1 VRTEDQGTKGFAI
14 DTPRL
19 RLRRL
24 CAGDAAFMCAL
35 LNDPAFLR
43 HIGDR
48 GVRSPE
54 DAVRYILA
62 GPVASYSRFGYGLYL
77 VELRDGG
84 EPIGICGPLRRETLP
99 DADLGFALLP
109 AFRERGFAREAAEA
123 VLVHAR
129 DALGLRRLLAITSQD
144 NAPSIQLLLKLGFRF
159 ERLARLSQGDAELN
173 VFTRDL

>member
-1 VRTEDQGTKGFAI
+1 MTAPDQAADGSAI
-14 DTPRL
+14 HTHRL

-24 CAGDAAFMCAL
+24 CAGDAAFMCTL
-35 LNDPAFLR
+35 LNDAAFLR

-48 GVRSPE
+48 GVRTAE

-62 GPVASYSRFGYGLYL
+62 GPVASYARFGYGLYL
-77 VELRDGG
+77 VELRDGD
-84 EPIGICGPLRRETLP
+84 EPIGICGPLRRDTLP

-109 AFRERGFAREAAEA
+109 AFRAQGYAREAAEA

-129 DALGLRRLLAITSQD
+129 DTLALRRLLAITSQD
-144 NAPSIQLLLKLGFRF
+144 NEPSIRLLLKLGFRF
-159 ERLARLSQGDAELN
+159 ERLACLSPGEPELK